1 MTLEHG
7 PLPVD
12 PAAALAGLPVGHARE
27 HRTERGREPAED
39 VFGGGERDAADQVHE
54 PRRAHRTRAPR
65 SRVATRSA
73 IASAPA
79 GSRSPTVIVSV
90 TLRGQGGIEIS
101 PTRTSPWR
109 ARSRGSVPVISR
121 PS

>member
-39 VFGGGERDAADQVHE
+39 VFDGGERDAADQVRE

-73 IASAPA
+73 IASATA
-79 GSRSPTVIVSV
+79 GSRSANTIVV
-90 TLRGQGGIEIS
+90 
-101 PTRTSPWR
+101 PA
-109 ARSRGSVPVISR
+109 ARSATISAAIPGRSSRGTP
-121 PS
+121 PTGP